1 MRIIGNTPVDGE
13 VRAVASGTLPSG
25 QPVIVNADGT
35 VSVAGLATLTQ
46 GVGSAV
52 VFKAAQSLYNVAV
65 YDPGNDKVIVG
76 YADYSSS
83 SGRGTAVVG
92 TVSGQSISF
101 GSPTVFTGNSPGA
114 LNAAFDVNA
123 GSVIFSWES
132 NANSGYG
139 TAIVGTVSGTSI
151 SFGSS
156 VVFSSSSTSTTAIA
170 YDENAQKCVVVYRDQ
185 GGSGRPSN
193 AKVATIS
200 GTSVSFGSEGRIS
213 SDNNNASVE
222 DITYDASTQKVVA
235 IWTNYSAGSAG
246 CASVGTIS
254 GTSISFGNQVTYE
267 SGTTSGAQKIVYDAS
282 AQKVLIAY
290 KDGGDSNKGKCVVGT
305 VSGTNISFGSI
316 VVFDD
321 SALVLRGIS
330 LAYDANAS
338 KTVISFEETGTSP
351 NSGKN
356 LPTTISGT
364 TPSFGTATNFSN
376 FDNQHLG
383 SVYDP
388 DQKKVVVVYGDE
400 GGINSYKGT
409 AKVFQNATDATNLT
423 AENYIGMSG
432 GVVVQTGSD
441 TSIGSPA
448 VFVSG
453 ETRYQKAVFDSN
465 SNKVVVAY
473 RNDSSGDN
481 GFAVV
486 GTVSGTSISFGTPV
500 SFNSGSSSTNEIS
513 ITFDSNSNKVVIAYQ
528 DGGNSSYGT
537 AIVGTVSGTSISFGT
552 EVAFNSGTND
562 TAIAFDSNSNKV
574 VVAYQDNTNSGYGT
588 AKVGTVSGTSISF
601 GTATVFQSSNMEWPS
616 MTFDSSNNKIVIACG
631 SGTGK
636 AYVGTVSGTSISFGS
651 VVTFE
656 SGSGVQ
662 ETSAVFD
669 TNSNKIVIPYRD
681 GANSGYGTAIV
692 GTVSGTSISF
702 GTKVVF
708 DENDSDFMGATFDSN
723 VNKVAI
729 AYRDRG
735 NSDYGTF
742 ISGSVSGTSIS
753 FDDSFV
759 YEQAASLYNSPTF
772 DSNSSKVVVAYR
784 DNGNSSYGTGVVVTT
799 NNIAVTRDEV
809 ASGSSAIID
818 SGCAISTNQ
827 LSLTAG
833 QQYFVQ
839 LDGTLGLTA
848 ADPSVLAGTAV
859 SATKLIV
866 KG

>member
-1 MRIIGNTPVDGE
+1 
-13 VRAVASGTLPSG
+13 
-25 QPVIVNADGT
+25 
-35 VSVAGLATLTQ
+35 
-46 GVGSAV
+46 
-52 VFKAAQSLYNVAV
+52 
-65 YDPGNDKVIVG
+65 
-76 YADYSSS
+76 
-83 SGRGTAVVG
+83 
-92 TVSGQSISF
+92 
-101 GSPTVFTGNSPGA
+101 
-114 LNAAFDVNA
+114 
-123 GSVIFSWES
+123 
-132 NANSGYG
+132 
-139 TAIVGTVSGTSI
+139 
-151 SFGSS
+151 
-156 VVFSSSSTSTTAIA
+156 
-170 YDENAQKCVVVYRDQ
+170 
-185 GGSGRPSN
+185 
-193 AKVATIS
+193 
-200 GTSVSFGSEGRIS
+200 
-213 SDNNNASVE
+213 
-222 DITYDASTQKVVA
+222 
-235 IWTNYSAGSAG
+235 
-246 CASVGTIS
+246 
-254 GTSISFGNQVTYE
+254 
-267 SGTTSGAQKIVYDAS
+267 
-282 AQKVLIAY
+282 
-290 KDGGDSNKGKCVVGT
+290 
-305 VSGTNISFGSI
+305 
-316 VVFDD
+316 
-321 SALVLRGIS
+321 
-330 LAYDANAS
+330 
-338 KTVISFEETGTSP
+338 
-351 NSGKN
+351 
-356 LPTTISGT
+356 
-364 TPSFGTATNFSN
+364 
-376 FDNQHLG
+376 
-383 SVYDP
+383 
-388 DQKKVVVVYGDE
+388 
-400 GGINSYKGT
+400 
-409 AKVFQNATDATNLT
+409 
-423 AENYIGMSG
+423 MSG

-552 EVAFNSGTND
+552 EVAFNSGSTND

-574 VVAYQDNTNSGYGT
+574 VVAYQNNTNSGYGT